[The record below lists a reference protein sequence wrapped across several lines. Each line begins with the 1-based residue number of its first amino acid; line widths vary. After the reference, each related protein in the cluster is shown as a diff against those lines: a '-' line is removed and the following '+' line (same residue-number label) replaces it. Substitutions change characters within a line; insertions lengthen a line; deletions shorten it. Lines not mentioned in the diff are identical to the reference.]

1 MISSQGPCTVPSSA
15 GPRADGGPI
24 SFTHGPFAGKT
35 ARVVADEIQ
44 KADAGRKF
52 ARKDKRSLDPPPV
65 LQVRF
70 FEVRGTGTSRQCEEE
85 ILGYDDTLMLGMVC
99 QVDLFPID
107 VEAGTTHTSV
117 NSNGAPPITPP
128 LRPTT
133 IKPNSGC
140 LAGTSTHLS
149 NSDDDIV
156 AYYGNYAIR
165 ESSNSPEILAGTL
178 VTTPITIAYNNR
190 EVLAYAFGDLAV
202 REEGT
207 FLLRYRVFDVFSKS
221 TDDGGLSH
229 RIPVLASCFGGIF
242 KVWSTRDFPG
252 LSGSTPLT
260 KCLSLYGAPVMIRS
274 QDHRHGR
281 KKQKTTHSD
290 SLSDDSL
297 RASPRDEPRISSQSL
312 RPRTASAS
320 PRGGRHG

>member
-15 GPRADGGPI
+15 GPTTDGGPI

-35 ARVVADEIQ
+35 VRVVADEIQ

-52 ARKDKRSLDPPPV
+52 ARKDKRALDPPPV

-70 FEVRGTGTSRQCEEE
+70 FEMHGAGTSRQWEEE

-99 QVDLFPID
+99 QVDLFPVV
-107 VEAGTTHTSV
+107 VEAETTQTSV
-117 NSNGAPPITPP
+117 NSNGALPFTPP

-133 IKPNSGC
+133 LKPTSG
-140 LAGTSTHLS
+140 LLKAGTSTHLS

-156 AYYGNYAIR
+156 AYHGNYAIR

-178 VTTPITIAYNNR
+178 VTTPITIAFNNR

-229 RIPVLASCFGGIF
+229 RIPVLASCFGGVF

-260 KCLSLYGAPVMIRS
+260 KCLSLYGASVMIRA

-290 SLSDDSL
+290 SLSDD
-297 RASPRDEPRISSQSL
+297 RATPRAEPRIPSQPL
-312 RPRTASAS
+312 RTRTASAS